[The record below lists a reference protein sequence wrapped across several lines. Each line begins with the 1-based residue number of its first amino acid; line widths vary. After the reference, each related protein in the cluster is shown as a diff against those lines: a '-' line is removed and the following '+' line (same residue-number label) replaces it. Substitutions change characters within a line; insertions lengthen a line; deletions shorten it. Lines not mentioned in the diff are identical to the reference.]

1 LKRRALC
8 MAGLGLW
15 VSACTTVPRMP
26 APVAGEVAWSGRMAL
41 NVEGERPQAISARF
55 ELEGNPRQGRFGLI
69 SPLGTSL
76 MQARWRP
83 GQAVLSLPDGQRS
96 YPDMDSLTQDALGER
111 LPVAALFDWLQARPV
126 PGQPSEPRVQGFAQA
141 GWLVDAREQAQ
152 GRMSLERQ
160 TPAPRVRLRVVFDA
174 APA

>member
-1 LKRRALC
+1 
-8 MAGLGLW
+8 
-15 VSACTTVPRMP
+15 
-26 APVAGEVAWSGRMAL
+26 MAL
-41 NVEGERPQAISARF
+41 NVEGERPQAMSARF

-76 MQARWRP
+76 MQARWEP
-83 GQAVLSLPDGQRS
+83 GRAVLSLPDGQRS

-126 PGQPSEPRVQGFAQA
+126 PGQPSEPREQGFAQA

-152 GRMSLERQ
+152 GRMSLERLA
-160 TPAPRVRLRVVFDA
+160 PAPRVRLRVVFDA
-174 APA
+174 APT